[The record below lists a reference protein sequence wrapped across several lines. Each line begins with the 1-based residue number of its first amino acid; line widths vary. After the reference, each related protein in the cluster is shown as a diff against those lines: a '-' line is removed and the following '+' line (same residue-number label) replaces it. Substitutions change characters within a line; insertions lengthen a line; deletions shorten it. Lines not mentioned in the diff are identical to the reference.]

1 LVGAELD
8 RYSHGATAP
17 QDRATVMTASIA
29 TDAAE
34 LARLVDRLR
43 AARGWQAAFNLVQRS
58 ECAMGLRRPRLALY
72 DHALHLVGGG
82 QKYGCLL
89 AAALRDRC
97 DVTLMANRPITT
109 DELEGW
115 YGAALAGV
123 AVEIVELPSV
133 DGERA
138 QPDPT
143 LVVPGGPNPFAP
155 VSAASGR
162 YDLFVNNSMNE
173 RVRPRANIAA
183 AVCHFPERRPAGEF
197 YMDRYK
203 PLIYNSEYTA
213 EWIRRR
219 WGIEPDQRLFPP
231 VEGGPPPRDEERQP
245 LILSVARF
253 ERAGSKRQLEMARAF
268 VKLRARFPDL
278 VGDWRLVLAGG
289 VEEGGND
296 YLRQVEEAADGDRA
310 VEIRTNIPA
319 EELAGLY
326 RRASLFWHLCGA
338 GARDPGLCEHFGMT
352 VAEAMRYGL
361 VPVVFD
367 GGGMPEIV
375 DDAVTGYRVADSAA
389 LLERTLELIADTQ
402 LRQRLGTAG
411 AESAARFGL
420 QRFATEVQEIFDKLL
435 AAYTDDFGAE
445 IERLRDEL

>member
-1 LVGAELD
+1 MAAAAFIEPAEL
-8 RYSHGATAP
+8 T
-17 QDRATVMTASIA
+17 
-29 TDAAE
+29 
-34 LARLVDRLR
+34 RLVHRLH
-43 AARGWQAAFNLVQRS
+43 AARGWQAAYNLVQRA
-58 ECAMGLRRPRLALY
+58 ECALGPRRPRLALY

-89 AAALRDRC
+89 AAALCDRC
-97 DVTLMANRPITT
+97 EVTLIANRPITT
-109 DELEGW
+109 GELDGW
-115 YGAALAGV
+115 YGTDLASAAV
-123 AVEIVELPSV
+123 AIQIVELPRI
-133 DGERA
+133 DGERT

-143 LVVPGGPNPFAP
+143 LAVAGEPNPFTP
-155 VSAASGR
+155 VSLASGR
-162 YDLFVNNSMNE
+162 FDLFVNNSMNE

-183 AVCHFPERRPAGEF
+183 AVCHFPERRPSGDF

-203 PLIYNSEYTA
+203 PLLYNSEYTA

-219 WGIEPDQRLFPP
+219 WGVEPDRRLFPP
-231 VEGGPPPRDEERQP
+231 VEGGPPSADGERRP
-245 LILSVARF
+245 LVLSVARF

-268 VKLRARFPDL
+268 VKLKAEFPGL
-278 VGDWRLVLAGG
+278 ASDWRLVMAGG

-296 YLRQVEEAADGDRA
+296 YLRQVEEVAADSPS
-310 VEIRTNIPA
+310 VEVRTNIPA
-319 EELAGLY
+319 EELAALY

-375 DDAVTGYRVADSAA
+375 DDGATGYRVADSAG
-389 LLERTLELIADTQ
+389 LLERTLELMADTD
-402 LRQRLGTAG
+402 LRRRLGAAG

-420 QRFATEVQEIFDKLL
+420 QRFASEVQEIFDELL
-435 AAYTDDFGAE
+435 AAYTDGFEADL
-445 IERLRDEL
+445 ERLRDEL